1 MSFIRASYAMGG
13 DGKSLPGNNTI
24 RPEYG
29 QKPEPKE
36 KKK

>member
-13 DGKSLPGNNTI
+13 DGKSLPGNKTS

-29 QKPEPKE
+29 QKPESKD